1 LLAKKSVITPPTFSP
16 STISDAEAK
25 IYERLDAEDSEA
37 NLIKEKKRLSIVLEK
52 ISRIRERSDSNAEE
66 TSKLALGMEKRTRA
80 KTDGGKPSPAE
91 ARLRGG
97 IAFETRSSS
106 ADEISIPKPNSELVS
121 VHSMNSF
128 TAKTY
133 IFPSVREDAA
143 PSIKPNT
150 EKLEQ
155 IIEQSPTADVIEEKK
170 EPKVELKLGEK
181 QESLPVQ
188 TITNNERV
196 ISSETTTPTTTTTI
210 TTADSVTIQ
219 PEQTSI
225 NDVIVPTDNPVQILE
240 TKSSDNPIQII
251 ENSPS
256 N

>member
-1 LLAKKSVITPPTFSP
+1 VK
-16 STISDAEAK
+16 
-25 IYERLDAEDSEA
+25 
-37 NLIKEKKRLSIVLEK
+37 
-52 ISRIRERSDSNAEE
+52 
-66 TSKLALGMEKRTRA
+66 
-80 KTDGGKPSPAE
+80 
-91 ARLRGG
+91 
-97 IAFETRSSS
+97 
-106 ADEISIPKPNSELVS
+106 
-121 VHSMNSF
+121 
-128 TAKTY
+128 
-133 IFPSVREDAA
+133 
-143 PSIKPNT
+143 
-150 EKLEQ
+150 
-155 IIEQSPTADVIEEKK
+155 
-170 EPKVELKLGEK
+170 K

-196 ISSETTTPTTTTTI
+196 ISSETTPTTTTTI